1 MALWIELL
9 LKFEQAAVAGDKRL
23 ERQILGYAA
32 WCRSE
37 RSGKLPNDTSTAV
50 TCAFYE
56 NLPTRRELWGRFPD
70 WFFYDEFMSLV
81 PTFGYLLS
89 ADDLQQLQEAYARA
103 RPARPPRPKPAR
115 KR

>member
-9 LKFEQAAVAGDKRL
+9 LKFEQVARAGDKAL
-23 ERQILGYAA
+23 ERRILWYAT
-32 WCRSE
+32 WCRSDQ
-37 RSGKLPNDTSTAV
+37 SGKLPNDTSTAV

-56 NLPTRRELWGRFPD
+56 NLPTRREFWGRFPE
-70 WFFYDEFMSLV
+70 WFFYDEFMGLV

-89 ADDLQQLQEAYARA
+89 ADELQELQKSYVRA
-103 RPARPPRPKPAR
+103 QPARSPRPKLGR